1 MKGYNAKR
9 KHAEKEEEC
18 DGLKE
23 GERERERERKV
34 IRRNFNKCCQQRRK
48 GE

>member
-1 MKGYNAKR
+1 MKGYNGKR

-18 DGLKE
+18 DGLK
-23 GERERERERKV
+23 GRERERERERKV
-34 IRRNFNKCCQQRRK
+34 IRNFNKCCQQRRK

>member
-23 GERERERERKV
+23 GRERERERER
-34 IRRNFNKCCQQRRK
+34 
-48 GE
+48 